1 MMLLQRSRL
10 PPPPRFPSLPQED
23 RFMFKTSLCM
33 SEVQL
38 ELNALINM
46 LFVLY
51 LTCVR
56 VNQGFLRADAAQ
68 RGDPIVVQTEHRA
81 SLGWLLSV
89 RAPGRV
95 YLSGPRVL
103 LKLTC
108 SCTHAHTH
116 TPPVVQAH
124 LGIDI
129 CMHSQYTHA
138 AVTLRRMHAHTH
150 THT

>member
-1 MMLLQRSRL
+1 
-10 PPPPRFPSLPQED
+10 
-23 RFMFKTSLCM
+23 MFKTSLCM

-68 RGDPIVVQTEHRA
+68 RGDPIVVQTERRA

-108 SCTHAHTH
+108 SCTHTH
-116 TPPVVQAH
+116 TLSAGCTSTP
-124 LGIDI
+124 GD
-129 CMHSQYTHA
+129 
-138 AVTLRRMHAHTH
+138 
-150 THT
+150 

>member
-1 MMLLQRSRL
+1 
-10 PPPPRFPSLPQED
+10 
-23 RFMFKTSLCM
+23 M

-68 RGDPIVVQTEHRA
+68 RGDPIVVQTERRA

-108 SCTHAHTH
+108 SCTHTH
-116 TPPVVQAH
+116 
-124 LGIDI
+124 
-129 CMHSQYTHA
+129 
-138 AVTLRRMHAHTH
+138 TLRRLYKHIWGLTYACTRNTH
-150 THT
+150 MRL